1 MLSKQEELVIE
12 AFSKQSETFDE
23 DDLKNPILIRMR
35 NEIRQHVL
43 SLIKPESTML
53 ELNSGTGLDAVYFS
67 EHGINVTATDIS
79 MGMIRELEK
88 KILKNN
94 LQDKIK
100 VKQCSFNNLEELK
113 PQKFDYIFSN
123 FGGLNCA
130 DDLKT
135 VINQLDEL
143 LNPGGIVT
151 LVLMPPICLWE
162 LLFVFKGN
170 FKLAFRRFK
179 RNGAD
184 SHLEGVYFKT
194 YYYFPRS
201 VKKKFGKGYVRI
213 KLKGLRILSP
223 PPFMNKFYIKYPRVT
238 NSLNVIDMK
247 ICKTPILRFC
257 ADHYIISLKK
267 NQVIEP
273 S

>member
-1 MLSKQEELVIE
+1 MLSKQEELVSA
-12 AFSKQSETFDE
+12 AFSKQSENFDE

-35 NEIRQHVL
+35 KEIREHVL
-43 SLIKPESTML
+43 SLVKPGSSML
-53 ELNSGTGLDAVYFS
+53 ELNSGTGLDAVYFA

-88 KILKNN
+88 KILKYN

-100 VKQCSFNNLEELK
+100 AKQCSFNNLEELK

-130 DDLKT
+130 DDLQA
-135 VINQLDEL
+135 VITQLDEL
-143 LNPGGIVT
+143 LNPDGIVT

-162 LLFVFKGN
+162 LLFAFKGN
-170 FKLAFRRFK
+170 LKLAFRRFK

-194 YYYFPRS
+194 YYYLPRS
-201 VKKKFGKGYVRI
+201 VKKFFGKGYERI
-213 KLKGLRILSP
+213 ELKGLGILSP
-223 PPFMNKFYIKYPRVT
+223 PPFMNNFYLKYPRINKALT
-238 NSLNVIDMK
+238 IIDMK
-247 ICKTPILRFC
+247 ICKMPLLRFC

-267 NQVIEP
+267 KQIIKQ